1 MSISDLK
8 GDVENLL
15 KDSGFPPEQ
24 YIINIHEHC
33 IAVHFDLKE
42 AVEYFRGD
50 FEFSNLADKC
60 VFDYKKY
67 GRRHAAYIYFL

>member
-24 YIINIHEHC
+24 YIINVHEHC
-33 IAVHFDLKE
+33 IAVHFDIKA
-42 AVEYFRGD
+42 AVDYFRGD
-50 FEFSNLADKC
+50 FEFSHLATKC

-67 GRRHAAYIYFL
+67 GKRHAAYIYFL

>member
-1 MSISDLK
+1 MSIASLRV
-8 GDVENLL
+8 DVENLL

-24 YIINIHEHC
+24 YIINVHEHC
-33 IAVHFDLKE
+33 VAVHFDLKE

-50 FEFSNLADKC
+50 FDFSPLSKTC

-67 GRRHAAYIYFL
+67 GKRHAAYIYFL